1 MFNAKLLS
9 ILLVLAVVVISF
21 SQSPRYEI
29 MLNRPDITGLTGGG
43 STNLDGVTTTGLSIG
58 TIVLVYDHS
67 SGITRIYRLLSG
79 TDAENSPLVIRPD
92 DFNAVSNA
100 KVWKLS
106 LSSDA
111 DETGSSDTVS
121 SGDND
126 LSDTIVVNGQMK
138 VIGELIADSIQAVGS
153 EVEIDGD
160 MVVHGDLSV
169 DGSYPIDN
177 DWTISTA
184 IGDGA
189 NDTTLVSGGK
199 WGIYRSGN
207 TGYGNACSTHVNLG
221 ISSTAGSSGQNY
233 KYCTVGGGKSN
244 VAGHNYSTVG
254 GGNANEAMGA
264 YAFVG
269 GGSENYGGSAYST
282 VAGGSENEANG
293 YAAFVGGGAVNSA
306 SGPYSV
312 MGGGYSNSVEDSFSV
327 VSGGYR
333 NRVYGKGS
341 AVPGG
346 YADSVSGD
354 FSFAFGRRVVVNS
367 NYTAQFFSTSYPGKV
382 NIVDVLH
389 LAPRSSA
396 PSSPSEGDIYVNST
410 NHHIYCYLNGSWVQL
425 DNDAGP

>member
-9 ILLVLAVVVISF
+9 ILLVLAMVAVSF

-43 STNLDGVTTTGLSIG
+43 TNLDGITTTGLSEG
-58 TIVLVYDHS
+58 TIVLVYDQI
-67 SGITRIYRLLSG
+67 SGITRIYRLFSG

-111 DETGSSDTVS
+111 DETGSSDTIS

-126 LSDTIVVNGQMK
+126 PSDTIVVNGQMK

-269 GGSENYGGSAYST
+269 GGS
-282 VAGGSENEANG
+282 
-293 YAAFVGGGAVNSA
+293 VNSA

-367 NYTAQFFSTSYPGKV
+367 NYTAQFFSASYPGKV

-410 NHHIYCYLNGSWVQL
+410 DHHIYCYLNGSWVQL
-425 DNDAGP
+425 DYDAGP

>member
-138 VIGELIADSIQAVGS
+138 VIGELIADSI
-153 EVEIDGD
+153 
-160 MVVHGDLSV
+160 
-169 DGSYPIDN
+169 
-177 DWTISTA
+177 
-184 IGDGA
+184 
-189 NDTTLVSGGK
+189 
-199 WGIYRSGN
+199 
-207 TGYGNACSTHVNLG
+207 
-221 ISSTAGSSGQNY
+221 
-233 KYCTVGGGKSN
+233 
-244 VAGHNYSTVG
+244 
-254 GGNANEAMGA
+254 
-264 YAFVG
+264 
-269 GGSENYGGSAYST
+269 
-282 VAGGSENEANG
+282 
-293 YAAFVGGGAVNSA
+293 
-306 SGPYSV
+306 
-312 MGGGYSNSVEDSFSV
+312 
-327 VSGGYR
+327 
-333 NRVYGKGS
+333 
-341 AVPGG
+341 
-346 YADSVSGD
+346 
-354 FSFAFGRRVVVNS
+354 
-367 NYTAQFFSTSYPGKV
+367 
-382 NIVDVLH
+382 
-389 LAPRSSA
+389 
-396 PSSPSEGDIYVNST
+396 
-410 NHHIYCYLNGSWVQL
+410 
-425 DNDAGP
+425 